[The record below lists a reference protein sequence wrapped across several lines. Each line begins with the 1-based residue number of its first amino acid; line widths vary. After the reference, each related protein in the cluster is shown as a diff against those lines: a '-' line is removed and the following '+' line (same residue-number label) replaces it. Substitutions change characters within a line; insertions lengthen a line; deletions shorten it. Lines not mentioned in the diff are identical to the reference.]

1 MRTVSEAPGVSIV
14 IPVFNSADGLG
25 ALVSRIAA
33 VRPLL
38 PSPCELLL
46 VDDGSRDGSWDAIE
60 RLAAGEP
67 WIRGLALM
75 RNYGQHNAVLCGIR
89 AAAFS
94 VIVTMDDDLQN
105 PPEEIPKL
113 LDLLEQGFDV
123 VYGAPADEQHDRW
136 RALASRVTKMA
147 LQSVLGADTARHI
160 SAFRAFRTVVREAFA
175 DYRQPYVNIDVLLTW
190 GAARFGYCQV
200 QHDPRRMGTSQY
212 TLRKLLVHTSNMV
225 TGFSVLPLQVA
236 SLLGFLAM
244 LFGFGILAFVLG
256 YYFLHGGAV
265 QGFTFIA
272 STVAIFAGV
281 QLFALGIIGE
291 YLARMHFR
299 MMERPSY
306 AVRAR
311 VTSPAAVE
319 QP

>member
-1 MRTVSEAPGVSIV
+1 
-14 IPVFNSADGLG
+14 
-25 ALVSRIAA
+25 
-33 VRPLL
+33 
-38 PSPCELLL
+38 
-46 VDDGSRDGSWDAIE
+46 
-60 RLAAGEP
+60 
-67 WIRGLALM
+67 
-75 RNYGQHNAVLCGIR
+75 
-89 AAAFS
+89 
-94 VIVTMDDDLQN
+94 
-105 PPEEIPKL
+105 
-113 LDLLEQGFDV
+113 
-123 VYGAPADEQHDRW
+123 
-136 RALASRVTKMA
+136 
-147 LQSVLGADTARHI
+147 
-160 SAFRAFRTVVREAFA
+160 
-175 DYRQPYVNIDVLLTW
+175 
-190 GAARFGYCQV
+190 
-200 QHDPRRMGTSQY
+200 
-212 TLRKLLVHTSNMV
+212 MV